1 MHELVCDRRPAG
13 SETRAIDVSKRLMD
27 FSSHPPSNYFTLIE
41 REAPMVEATEAEGKE
56 ALDAF
61 AEAMVRIAD
70 EARDAGDA
78 ARCAS
83 RDACRVLRRGEGDAR
98 ACLYRLGSASCWRGM
113 TPYPLIQITGFSRAT
128 RRASPAFSATSTTAS
143 TLL

>member
-61 AEAMVRIAD
+61 AEAILTL
-70 EARDAGDA
+70 AGDP
-78 ARCAS
+78 
-83 RDACRVLRRGEGDAR
+83 AR
-98 ACLYRLGSASCWRGM
+98 ARELAKNARHRAEEKYSYERYLEGTRRVFEFISRLGGGAGAVVPSGAR
-113 TPYPLIQITGFSRAT
+113 PPLP
-128 RRASPAFSATSTTAS
+128 RRKGE
-143 TLL
+143 